1 MVLNTNR
8 GVVMNYKFSINYVA
22 IPKILVNVFDDTI
35 TSESGITK
43 SGAIEMIQDRIM
55 SLSSELEC
63 EFTKQHVINVVQL
76 MLPRTNCKSRD
87 NSLKIHDTDV
97 SIIFVDG
104 EFRINAK
111 IGFSS
116 DDMYLTRNEDITYF
130 FSDQLTSMLNRNDF
144 YTDLTPIT
152 DLEYEFD
159 FEVAIEVAESDVE
172 ASAIIERVEN

>member
-1 MVLNTNR
+1 MDYKLTLN
-8 GVVMNYKFSINYVA
+8 YLAK
-22 IPKILVNVFDDTI
+22 PKILVNVFEDTI
-35 TSESGITK
+35 TFDSGITE
-43 SGAIEMIQDRIM
+43 SGAIDMIQDKVLER
-55 SLSSELEC
+55 SDDLEC

-144 YTDLTPIT
+144 YIDLTPIM

-172 ASAIIERVEN
+172 ASAIIERVED

>member
-1 MVLNTNR
+1 
-8 GVVMNYKFSINYVA
+8 MNYKFSINYVA

-76 MLPRTNCKSRD
+76 MLPRTNCESRD

-172 ASAIIERVEN
+172 ASAIIERVED